1 MKNIGQ
7 GSLFNEPR
15 ESKDWHRV
23 HAESTPNTFVGREPV
38 PDEDPRSKVVY
49 RSGLRANER

>member
-1 MKNIGQ
+1 MKNIRQ
-7 GSLFNEPR
+7 GSLFDEPQ
-15 ESKDWHRV
+15 ESKRWRRV

-49 RSGLRANER
+49 RSGLRADER